1 MLQKELMKVKEQK
14 EEYKVG
20 KIETKTINAQGE
32 LNKITASVAIDG
44 NLDAIQTKN
53 VKNMVAN
60 TIGMKKGRGDNV
72 VVVGMNFNTNDA
84 INATKADKGVV
95 NVLKTTGYIVGAI
108 LLLIAIALI
117 TMFIIKKRNQNKDDD
132 FDGDAEIDLIN
143 QKLEEMEKN
152 RLSNG
157 EEDEESITLED
168 EVRIYASEN
177 PDQVTELIK
186 SWLNE

>member
-1 MLQKELMKVKEQK
+1 
-14 EEYKVG
+14 
-20 KIETKTINAQGE
+20 
-32 LNKITASVAIDG
+32 
-44 NLDAIQTKN
+44 
-53 VKNMVAN
+53 
-60 TIGMKKGRGDNV
+60 
-72 VVVGMNFNTNDA
+72 
-84 INATKADKGVV
+84 
-95 NVLKTTGYIVGAI
+95 VLKTTGYIVGAI

-117 TMFIIKKRNQNKDDD
+117 TMFIIKKRNKNKDDD
-132 FDGDAEIDLIN
+132 FDENAEIDLIN

-157 EEDEESITLED
+157 EEDEESITLEE